1 MIKQWI
7 LNIIAVVVLGTLLD
21 MVIPSGNIKKYT
33 KFFIGLISILAI
45 LQPIIKMTGN
55 IPQLTKDIWIR
66 QLDAELETMSIE
78 SKDLEKSQ
86 EKYLLELYKSRLEED
101 IINRLNQY
109 VPDSEV
115 LVIATLE
122 KVEGQEMFLLSRI
135 DINIGPSKQVNIE
148 PVEIIVGDRLSE
160 GGSFNSQINNQEV
173 DKNFET
179 IKEYISNTYEIDKS
193 RIYINK
199 K

>member
-1 MIKQWI
+1 
-7 LNIIAVVVLGTLLD
+7 
-21 MVIPSGNIKKYT
+21 
-33 KFFIGLISILAI
+33 
-45 LQPIIKMTGN
+45 
-55 IPQLTKDIWIR
+55 
-66 QLDAELETMSIE
+66 
-78 SKDLEKSQ
+78 
-86 EKYLLELYKSRLEED
+86 
-101 IINRLNQY
+101 
-109 VPDSEV
+109 
-115 LVIATLE
+115 
-122 KVEGQEMFLLSRI
+122 MFLLSRI